1 VLTKNAMLRL
11 TKILFLVSLISTS
24 WTLKNE
30 HKITVATDG
39 SGDFTTIQAAI
50 NSLNSDK
57 DSTVQHLIFIKK
69 GTYNE
74 RVFIEKNNLILR
86 GPSDGGVEIVQS
98 ISRDMYRCEH
108 PDDWGVATVNI
119 RANDV
124 TLQNLTVLNNFGFE
138 AKGDSTFLC
147 NGKEKT
153 TRRDG
158 HQMALRRMPPC
169 TRLRVENCTF
179 RALGGDTVSPWD
191 VEKGMYIFKNCT
203 MEGGV
208 DFYCP
213 RGWSWAENCTFI
225 CHNMNA
231 AIWHDG
237 TGNQS
242 AKTVLKNCT
251 FSGDKGYK
259 LGRYHRDAQFYLL
272 DCKFSKDMADAPI
285 YKVRKDT
292 ILQWEHRVFYNNCHR
307 ENADFQWFANNLTD
321 EEAKKIT
328 VETVFEGRWR

>member
-1 VLTKNAMLRL
+1 MLKTL
-11 TKILFLVSLISTS
+11 LLITLISTS
-24 WTLKNE
+24 WTLKTA
-30 HKITVATDG
+30 HKITVAADG

-50 NSLNSDK
+50 NSLKDVK
-57 DSTVQHLIFIKK
+57 DSTIQHLIFIKS

-74 RVFIEKNNLILR
+74 RIFIEKNKIILR
-86 GPSDGGVEIVQS
+86 GSSETNVKIIQS

-108 PDDWGVATVNI
+108 PDDWGVATINI
-119 RANDV
+119 RANDI
-124 TLQNLTVLNNFGFE
+124 TLENLTVLNNFGFE

-153 TRRDG
+153 TRKDG
-158 HQMALRRMPPC
+158 HQMALRCMPPC
-169 TRLRVENCTF
+169 TRLMVKNCTF

-191 VEKGMYIFKNCT
+191 LDKGMYIFKNCT

-237 TGNQS
+237 TGNQT
-242 AKTVLKNCT
+242 AKTVLKNCK
-251 FSGDKGYK
+251 FEGDKGYK
-259 LGRYHRDAQFYLL
+259 LGRFHRDAQFYLL
-272 DCKFSKDMADAPI
+272 NCQFSKEMADAPI
-285 YKVRKDT
+285 YQVRKDT
-292 ILQWEHRVFYNNCHR
+292 VLQWGQRVFFNNCHG
-307 ENADFQWFANNLTD
+307 ESTDFQWFANNLSD
-321 EEAKKIT
+321 ADAKKMSIKS
-328 VETVFEGRWR
+328 VFEGRW

>member
-1 VLTKNAMLRL
+1 MFKLS
-11 TKILFLVSLISTS
+11 KILFLIALISIS
-24 WTLKNE
+24 WTIPKGK
-30 HKITVATDG
+30 KITVATDG

-50 NSLNSDK
+50 NSLNSIA
-57 DSTVQHLIFIKK
+57 DSTLQHTIFIKN

-74 RVFIEKNNLILR
+74 RVFIEKNNIILR
-86 GPSDGGVEIVQS
+86 GASEAGVQIIQS

-108 PDDWGVATVNI
+108 PNDWGVATMNI
-119 RANDV
+119 RANDI
-124 TLQNLTVLNNFGFE
+124 TLENLTVLNNFGFE

-158 HQMALRRMPPC
+158 HQMALRCMPPC
-169 TRLRVENCTF
+169 TRLRVTHCTF

-213 RGWSWAENCTFI
+213 RGWSWTENCTFI

-251 FSGDKGYK
+251 FTGDKGYK

-272 DCKFSKDMADAPI
+272 NCQFSKDMADAAI
-285 YKVRKDT
+285 YKVRQDT
-292 ILQWEHRVFYNNCHR
+292 TLQWGHRVYYNNCHR
-307 ENADFQWFANNLTD
+307 ESGDFEWFKDNITAK
-321 EEAKKIT
+321 EAKNMSIKSL
-328 VETVFEGRWR
+328 FEGRWK

>member
-1 VLTKNAMLRL
+1 MFKLS
-11 TKILFLVSLISTS
+11 KILFLIALIASIS
-24 WTLKNE
+24 WTIKKDI
-30 HKITVATDG
+30 KITVAADG

-50 NSLNSDK
+50 NSLNSIL
-57 DSTVQHLIFIKK
+57 DSTIKCTVLIKK

-74 RVFIEKNNLILR
+74 RIFIEKNNIILR
-86 GPSDGGVEIVQS
+86 GPFDGTVKIIQS

-108 PDDWGVATVNI
+108 SDDWGVATINI
-119 RANDV
+119 RANDI
-124 TLQNLTVLNNFGFE
+124 TLENLTVLNNFGFD
-138 AKGDSTFLC
+138 ASGDSTFLC
-147 NGKEKT
+147 KDKEKT
-153 TRRDG
+153 TRKDG
-158 HQMALRRMPPC
+158 HQMALRCMPPC
-169 TRLRVENCTF
+169 TRLLVKNCIF

-191 VEKGMYIFKNCT
+191 VENGMYIFKDCT

-237 TGNQS
+237 TGNKS

-251 FSGDKGYK
+251 FKGDLGYK

-272 DCKFSKDMADAPI
+272 NCQFSKDMADAPI

-292 ILQWEHRVFYNNCHR
+292 TLQWEHRVFFNNCHR
-307 ENADFQWFANNLTD
+307 EGADFQWFANNLTD
-321 EEAKKIT
+321 AEAKKISI
-328 VETVFEGRWR
+328 ETVFEGRWKIKE